1 MLDRTAR
8 DVRDATGGTQVP
20 EISTQGGAPDI
31 CLNSQCNQSVASTQQ
46 SSTTTT
52 NPPASTGIVD
62 DRGAYEA
69 AIAVGSCGALQAFVS
84 AYPSSFYASL
94 ARERATVACAPPP
107 QEEEQQAAVEPEAQ
121 PERGYDE
128 GFIFPDSSERRLTRD
143 DLAPYTAYQLRIARN
158 EIYARNGRF
167 FRDEEL
173 KAYFSK
179 YSWYQPSSWDPPLNA
194 TEKYNVGL
202 IQKEEKRR

>member
-1 MLDRTAR
+1 M
-8 DVRDATGGTQVP
+8 ATT
-20 EISTQGGAPDI
+20 
-31 CLNSQCNQSVASTQQ
+31 
-46 SSTTTT
+46 
-52 NPPASTGIVD
+52 
-62 DRGAYEA
+62 RG
-69 AIAVGSCGALQAFVS
+69 
-84 AYPSSFYASL
+84 SSFPIRASG
-94 ARERATVACAPPP
+94 ASRATTL
-107 QEEEQQAAVEPEAQ
+107 
-121 PERGYDE
+121 
-128 GFIFPDSSERRLTRD
+128 RR
-143 DLAPYTAYQLRIARN
+143 YTAYQLRIARN